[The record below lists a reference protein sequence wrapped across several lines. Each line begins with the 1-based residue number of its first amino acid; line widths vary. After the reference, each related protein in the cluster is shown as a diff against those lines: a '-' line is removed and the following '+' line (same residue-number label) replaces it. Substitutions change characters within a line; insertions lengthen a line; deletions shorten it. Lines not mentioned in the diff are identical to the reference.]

1 MSNRSAHSHFNPWL
15 ALVVVCLGQFMVV
28 LDATIVNVALPAI
41 KADLEISQANLQWIV
56 NAYTLLFGGFLLL
69 GGRAADLIGRRTLF
83 IAGVTVFTGASLLNG
98 LASSE
103 EMLISARA
111 LQGLGG
117 ALMSPAALAV
127 ITTTFAEGSERTKA
141 LSIWAGIASG
151 GSAVGLLLGGILTE
165 ALSWEWIFF
174 INVPIGIAIIVAA
187 LRLVPNSRV
196 EGGNRHFDLAG
207 AVSVTAGLL
216 VLVYAIVKAED
227 WGWGSGST
235 LGLAAVAIALLGAF
249 IWIEGRSPFPLMRLS
264 LFRLRSLAAAN
275 GVFLIVAGGLFGMF
289 FFASLY
295 LQNILGYSALETGF
309 AFLPVTVG
317 IMMGAVTSQQ
327 LVQRVGVRPV
337 MLAGLTVAAIGLT
350 ILGLSTRVDGSY
362 LGVLGGLFPMAVGMG
377 ATFVSL
383 TLVATT
389 NVDEDD
395 AGLASGIFNTSQ
407 QVGGAL
413 GLAILSTLANS
424 RTAGILGDLT
434 GAPTQA
440 QQQAA
445 LVDGFQLAFLV
456 AAGLTAAGAVVLGL
470 VLRRRDVARI
480 DAGDAVAVPA

>member
-1 MSNRSAHSHFNPWL
+1 MNRSANSHFNPWL

-28 LDATIVNVALPAI
+28 LDATIVNVALPSI
-41 KADLEISQANLQWIV
+41 QTDLHISDANLQWIV

-69 GGRAADLIGRRTLF
+69 GGRAADLFGRRNLF
-83 IAGVTVFTGASLLNG
+83 VAGVTLFSVASLVNG

-103 EMLISARA
+103 GMLIGARA
-111 LQGLGG
+111 AQGLGG

-141 LSIWAGIASG
+141 LSIWAAIASG

-174 INVPIGIAIIVAA
+174 INVPIGVAIVLASF
-187 LRLVPNSRV
+187 RLVPNSRV
-196 EGGNRHFDLAG
+196 EGGSRHFDLVG

-216 VLVYAIVKAED
+216 VLVYAIVKAQD

-235 LGLAAVAIALLGAF
+235 VGLAALAIALLASF
-249 IWIEGRSPFPLMRLS
+249 VWIESRSPYPLVRLG
-264 LFRLRSLAAAN
+264 LFRLRSLAVGN
-275 GVFLIVAGGLFGMF
+275 GVFLIVAGGLFAMF

-295 LQNILGYSALETGF
+295 LQQILGYSALTTGF

-317 IMMGAVTSQQ
+317 IMMGAVTAQQ
-327 LVQRVGVRPV
+327 LVPKRGVRPV
-337 MLAGLTVAAIGLT
+337 LLTGLSVAAVGLT
-350 ILGLSTRVDGSY
+350 ILGVSTQVDGSY
-362 LGVLGGLFPMAVGMG
+362 LGVLGGLFPMSLGMG
-377 ATFVSL
+377 AAFVTL

-389 NVDEDD
+389 NVDESD

-413 GLAILSTLANS
+413 GLAILSTLAND
-424 RTAGILGDLT
+424 RTTGILSELAGQ
-434 GAPTQA
+434 PTHAETQS
-440 QQQAA
+440 A
-445 LVDGFQLAFLV
+445 LVEGFQLAFFT
-456 AAGLTAAGAVVLGL
+456 AAGLIAVGVVLL
-470 VLRRRDVARI
+470 AVLLRQRDVARI
-480 DAGDAVAVPA
+480 DAGDAVPVPA